1 MLMEAT
7 LAEKQGVTDAPQ
19 RILFVCSGN
28 TCRSPMA
35 AAIYNALA
43 VAKGETGRI
52 AVSAGLCASDGAPIT
67 SNAAKALAAA
77 GILPHPTYSYEKHT
91 AQSVNEALMADAAL
105 IVGVTRRHALEL
117 MMRYPQYATR
127 IVSLAED
134 VADPFCGT
142 IEIYMSCLSQL
153 QRLIEARFFA
163 EDTP

>member
-7 LAEKQGVTDAPQ
+7 LAEKQDVTDAPQ

-67 SNAAKALAAA
+67 SNAARALAAA
-77 GILPHPTYSYEKHT
+77 GISPHPTYSYEKHT
-91 AQSVNEALMADAAL
+91 AQSVTEALMADASL
-105 IVGVTRRHALEL
+105 VVGVTRRHALEL

-153 QRLIEARFFA
+153 QRLIGAQFFA